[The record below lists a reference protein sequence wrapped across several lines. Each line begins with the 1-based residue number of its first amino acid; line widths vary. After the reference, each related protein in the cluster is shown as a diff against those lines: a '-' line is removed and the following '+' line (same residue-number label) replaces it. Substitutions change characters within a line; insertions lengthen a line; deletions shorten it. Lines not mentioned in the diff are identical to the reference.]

1 MNKLIIF
8 AALILNCYISSSFAL
23 PTYGKLVE
31 GDIRLE
37 LGKSLA
43 SNTETNL
50 WPRGVVPYIIDI
62 TSAYT
67 NTQLRT
73 IKAAMDLITIVTG
86 GCITF
91 VEKTSAHANW
101 IKIRSLYGC
110 WSQVSQILKEL
121 YFLKVSFNLDKYSQG
136 W

>member
-43 SNTETNL
+43 SNDDDL
-50 WPRGVVPYIIDI
+50 WPNGVVPYIIDI

-67 NTQLRT
+67 NSQLRT
-73 IKAAMDLITIVTG
+73 IREGMDMVTSKTG

-91 VEKTSAHANW
+91 VPKTSAHTNW
-101 IKIRSLYGC
+101 IKISSLGDCSSY
-110 WSQVSQILKEL
+110 VSQMLKEL
-121 YFLKVSFNLDKYSQG
+121 YFLEVFIRFYKY
-136 W
+136 